1 VVSWHHFFLLLFDF
15 GFAFG
20 FALSRNAFA
29 VGAPFSPGLRMRS
42 PDPAFMRLRL
52 LWIFFHKPDLGL
64 LAILFL

>member
-1 VVSWHHFFLLLFDF
+1 LALLFLAAAFFLALVVSWHHFFLLLFDF

-42 PDPAFMRLRL
+42 PDPALMRLRL
-52 LWIFFHKPDLGL
+52 
-64 LAILFL
+64 A